1 MDTQDFLI
9 DSDTAGIRLHVRNK
23 RTAAG
28 GEAVLLMHGATYSS
42 ESLFD
47 VPLGGFSFMDYL
59 ARHGYDVY
67 AVDARGYGGST
78 RPPDGDQPVGRTESG
93 LRDLGAAVDFVLAR
107 RGVERLNLVAMSW
120 GGSVAGAYATRHG
133 DKVAKL
139 ALIAPL
145 WLSDRP
151 LPVDPGGAL
160 GAYRQVLVHQARE
173 RWVGAAPPAKRDGLI
188 PAGWFEAW
196 AAASLKTDPDSD
208 GATMRA
214 VNGPIQDIRDHWTAG
229 RPLYDPAEIAVPV
242 LQVHAE
248 WDIDVT
254 LDTARDFFGRLTAA
268 PYRRWVEIGEGTH
281 MVLMEKNRLQAFDA
295 VRRFLDEDYAP
306 EASRRSAGCDRS
318 DRISA

>member
-1 MDTQDFLI
+1 METRDFLI
-9 DSDTAGIRLHVRNK
+9 DSDTPGIRLHVRNK
-23 RTAAG
+23 RAAAG
-28 GEAVLLMHGATYSS
+28 GKAVLLMHGATYSS

-47 VPLGGFSFMDYL
+47 VPLGGYSFMDYL

-78 RPPDGDQPVGRTESG
+78 RPPDGDQPVGRTGSG
-93 LRDLGAAVDFVLAR
+93 VRDLGSAVDFVLAR
-107 RGVERLNLVAMSW
+107 RGIERLNLVAMSW
-120 GGSVAGAYATRHG
+120 GGSVAGAYTARHG

-160 GAYRQVLVHQARE
+160 RAYRQVPVGRARE
-173 RWVGAAPPAKRDGLI
+173 RWVGAAPQGKRDGLI

-208 GATMRA
+208 GVTMRA
-214 VNGPIQDIRDHWTAG
+214 VNGPIQDIRDYWTAG
-229 RPLYDPAEIAVPV
+229 RPLYDPAGITVPV

-254 LDTARDFFGRLTAA
+254 LDSARDFFGRLTAA

-281 MVLMEKNRLQAFDA
+281 MVLLEKNRLQAFEA
-295 VRRFLDEDYAP
+295 VRQFLDEDYAP
-306 EASRRSAGCDRS
+306 EA
-318 DRISA
+318 

>member
-1 MDTQDFLI
+1 MDIVAENFLI
-9 DSDTAGIRLHVRNK
+9 DSDTAGIRLQVRNK
-23 RTAAG
+23 RLAG
-28 GEAVLLMHGATYSS
+28 GAGPSILLMHGATYSS

-47 VPLGGFSFMDYL
+47 VAVGGFSFMDYL
-59 ARHGYDVY
+59 AWHGYDVY

-78 RPPDGDQPVGRTESG
+78 RPPAGDQPIGRTESG
-93 LRDLGAAVDFVLAR
+93 VRDLGAGVDFVLAR
-107 RGVERLNLVAMSW
+107 KGIERLNLVAMSW
-120 GGSVAGAYATRHG
+120 GGSVAGAYTAGHN

-151 LPVDPGGAL
+151 LPVDPGGVL
-160 GAYRQVLVHQARE
+160 GAYRQVPVGKARA
-173 RWVGAAPPAKRDGLI
+173 RWQGDHPDSLI

-196 AAASLKTDPDSD
+196 AAASLATDPDSD
-208 GATMRA
+208 GVTMRA

-229 RPLYDPAEIAVPV
+229 RPLYDPAGITVPV

-281 MVLMEKNRLQAFDA
+281 MVLLEKNRLQAFEA
-295 VRRFLDEDYAP
+295 VRRFLDEDYLP
-306 EASRRSAGCDRS
+306 ET
-318 DRISA
+318 

>member
-1 MDTQDFLI
+1 MDIVAEDFLI
-9 DSDTAGIRLHVRNK
+9 DSDTPDIRLQVRSK
-23 RTAAG
+23 RPAG
-28 GEAVLLMHGATYSS
+28 GGGDAVLLMHGATYSS
-42 ESLFD
+42 ASLFD

-78 RPPDGDQPVGRTESG
+78 RPPDGDQPIGRTESG
-93 LRDLGAAVDFVLAR
+93 VRDFGAAVDFVRAR
-107 RGVERLNLVAMSW
+107 RAIPRLNLVAMSW
-120 GGSVAGAYATRHG
+120 GGSVAGAYTAEHG

-160 GAYRQVLVHQARE
+160 AAYRQVPVAKARD
-173 RWVGAAPPAKRDGLI
+173 RWVGAAPPDKRDGLI

-196 AAASLKTDPDSD
+196 AAASLATDPDSD
-208 GATMRA
+208 GVTMRA
-214 VNGPIQDIRDHWTAG
+214 VNGPIQDIRDYWTAG
-229 RPLYDPAEIAVPV
+229 RPLYDPGRIAVPV

-281 MVLMEKNRLQAFDA
+281 MVLMEKNRLQAFEA

-306 EASRRSAGCDRS
+306 EN
-318 DRISA
+318 